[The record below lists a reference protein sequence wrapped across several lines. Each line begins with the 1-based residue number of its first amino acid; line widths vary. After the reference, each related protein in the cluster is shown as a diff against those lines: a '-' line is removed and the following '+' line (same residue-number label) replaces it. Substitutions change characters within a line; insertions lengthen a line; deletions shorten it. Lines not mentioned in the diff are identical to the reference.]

1 MSSAVKQ
8 AQLLDL
14 TSQAAAG
21 RAQPGT
27 TTMKAIAATVFLAA
41 LAGCANHESDPAQVA
56 IRDDAQCQSYGAKPG
71 SDVYVQ
77 CRVALANQQGQA
89 NEARRQRALQMLMN
103 QQGQKPQQP
112 YMLQPAPV
120 RQQTNCVFNS
130 VGQTVHTNCQ

>member
-1 MSSAVKQ
+1 
-8 AQLLDL
+8 
-14 TSQAAAG
+14 
-21 RAQPGT
+21 
-27 TTMKAIAATVFLAA
+27 MKAIAATVFLAA

-130 VGQTVHTNCQ
+130 VGQTVYTNCQ